1 MKTRVLLLA
10 LVPLL
15 LAFAQPSLAAGTA
28 DTPEAQ
34 HGASGMQQDLST
46 MRDFN
51 DLHADETGL
60 LKVSTK
66 ERHEILFFMGLGLII
81 GLLVTAGFG
90 LGMVLGGRPLFLWHM
105 LFAGISI
112 MLALAHAVTAMIWFY
127 PF

>member
-1 MKTRVLLLA
+1 MKRLLFILA
-10 LVPLL
+10 LFPLL
-15 LAFAQPSLAAGTA
+15 LAFSQPSLAATNGGVQQG
-28 DTPEAQ
+28 EN
-34 HGASGMQQDLST
+34 GMQQDLGA

-51 DLHADETGL
+51 NLHQDETGL

-66 ERHEILFFMGLGLII
+66 ERHEILFYMGLGLII

-90 LGMVLGGRPLFLWHM
+90 LTMVLGGRPLFIWHM

-112 MLALAHAVTAMIWFY
+112 TLAIAHAVTAMIWFY

>member
-1 MKTRVLLLA
+1 MKVRFLWLAVLPLLMLLA
-10 LVPLL
+10 QPPL
-15 LAFAQPSLAAGTA
+15 AIAANGAQQGENS
-28 DTPEAQ
+28 
-34 HGASGMQQDLST
+34 MQQDLGA

-51 DLHADETGL
+51 DLHQDETGL

-66 ERHEILFFMGLGLII
+66 ERHEILFYMGLGLII
-81 GLLVTAGFG
+81 GLLLTAGFG

-112 MLALAHAVTAMIWFY
+112 TLAIAHAVTAMIWFY

>member
-1 MKTRVLLLA
+1 MKARLLLLA

-15 LAFAQPSLAAGTA
+15 MSFAQPSLAAGA
-28 DTPEAQ
+28 DTQQAKQ
-34 HGASGMQQDLST
+34 GADSMQQDLSA

-51 DLHADETGL
+51 NMHQDETGL

-66 ERHEILFFMGLGLII
+66 ERHEILFFMGIGLII
-81 GLLVTAGFG
+81 GLLMTAGFG
-90 LGMVLGGRPLFLWHM
+90 LGMVLGGRPLFIWHM